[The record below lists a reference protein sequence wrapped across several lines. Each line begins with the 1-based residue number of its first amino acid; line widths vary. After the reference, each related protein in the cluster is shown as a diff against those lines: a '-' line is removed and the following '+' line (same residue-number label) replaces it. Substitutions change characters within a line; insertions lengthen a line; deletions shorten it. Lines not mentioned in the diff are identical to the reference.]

1 MLHIAS
7 LLVLNVSAHLIQIQH
22 NFICLYLGEK
32 GEEEEKEVAVVNSI
46 QFPLEYNTVKFTF
59 TNIGYIL

>member
-1 MLHIAS
+1 M
-7 LLVLNVSAHLIQIQH
+7 LNVSAHLIQIQH

-59 TNIGYIL
+59 TNIGYIH